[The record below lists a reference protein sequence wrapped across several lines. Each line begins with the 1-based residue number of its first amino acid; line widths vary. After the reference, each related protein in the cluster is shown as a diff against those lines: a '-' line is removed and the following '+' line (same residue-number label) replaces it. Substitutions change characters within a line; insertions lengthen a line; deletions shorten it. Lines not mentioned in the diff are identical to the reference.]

1 MGILARPLWE
11 YAIKNEI
18 QRGNTVLVVAHTN
31 TLRGLMKHI
40 DDIEGKRYSYV
51 CICKYGLNYVSDVLP
66 CFFRK

>member
-40 DDIEGKRYSYV
+40 DNIDGKKSSYV
-51 CICKYGLNYVSDVLP
+51 YICK
-66 CFFRK
+66 

>member
-18 QRGNTVLVVAHTN
+18 QKGNTVLVVAHTN

-40 DDIEGKRYSYV
+40 DNIDENAITE
-51 CICKYGLNYVSDVLP
+51 VSMPGGIPFVY
-66 CFFRK
+66 K